1 MDTTM
6 DRDTL
11 GAKLLPEL
19 QQIAQGMGVEGAQKL
34 RKAGLIDA
42 IVAASTNGGGHPSPP
57 GPSETV
63 PAKPRR
69 RRCPT
74 TPLRAMTTRAMTR
87 RPRKATEPR
96 LATRGTETSGNDRGN
111 QDRGNNQDRGGARG
125 GDDRDRSRNQDRNRN
140 QDRGGNQ
147 DRAGNQDRPA
157 GQDRN
162 ADRDRNPTVTASS
175 IAAAAVPRARNAVVS
190 ARSAE

>member
-42 IVAASTNGGGHPSPP
+42 IVAASTNGGDPKP
-57 GPSETV
+57 TR
-63 PAKPRR
+63 AKRNGAAKADAAPVSDEAAAA
-69 RRCPT
+69 T
-74 TPLRAMTTRAMTR
+74 TTRARTR
-87 RPRKATEPR
+87 RPRKATGPR
-96 LATRGTETSGNDRGN
+96 LATRGPR
-111 QDRGNNQDRGGARG
+111 
-125 GDDRDRSRNQDRNRN
+125 
-140 QDRGGNQ
+140 
-147 DRAGNQDRPA
+147 RPA
-157 GQDRN
+157 TTVATRIAVATRN
-162 ADRDRNPTVTASS
+162 AAPPVVVRTVTGRATRIATAIRTAAGTRIARAARIAPPIATATPTVKASS
-175 IAAAAVPRARNAVVS
+175 IAAAAVPRVKNAVVS